1 MLPSSHSLA
10 DGHHLSQIEGFA
22 SFSHTWEDF
31 ASEPFDGDI
40 FESLELAEDESPTSQ
55 NPIEHVQT
63 RSDGRPVSNSPQH
76 SRLQSLHPFPG
87 KPLSLDTSSLRRAQV
102 PPDTGHL
109 NRHVMLNLMNRRD
122 HLEVSHIRL
131 ERARPANEA
140 HAPDEVV
147 PVLMVR
153 EHAPFLPNGAASTSQ
168 PATPWQDVEELLS
181 EKQRHELVQLFFHF
195 VQPAFPVLSGAA
207 GAKADSDSHSHD
219 ECDLSTASLS
229 LSACIYATALPF
241 SIHNDYLNATLTDAN
256 GKREQLYSMAV
267 AAVLAEAN
275 APTIETLQAC
285 LLLLQKGP
293 TVQHQG
299 LTPTYSAFASMTVT
313 IAKSLGLQHDC
324 TNWSIPLAEKQLRQ
338 RLWWATF
345 IMDVWV
351 SIDTPGG
358 RSICPDDYDVP
369 LPGDGDVARI
379 DHRPDM
385 PEYTHFNCLVDTSH
399 LLSQICRTYYT
410 VRAAKETAS
419 DLFKSLEFAK
429 PLRSALNE
437 CKQKLKV
444 IMPLDG
450 SGEPGASGSVH
461 LAACVT
467 SIILFRA
474 LLRPTQAGISTAPL
488 LGDSHMSA
496 AAAVVTGS
504 INCAREAVE
513 LLEAMV
519 SMVGPWSEFWHSW
532 SQGNFAIV
540 STFLVQL
547 MVMLMSSSEESTKAE
562 VADLIS
568 RWKKAIRIG
577 AGSGGWGS
585 SLMSMALSRLDS
597 LLSHAAG

>member
-1 MLPSSHSLA
+1 M
-10 DGHHLSQIEGFA
+10 
-22 SFSHTWEDF
+22 
-31 ASEPFDGDI
+31 
-40 FESLELAEDESPTSQ
+40 
-55 NPIEHVQT
+55 
-63 RSDGRPVSNSPQH
+63 
-76 SRLQSLHPFPG
+76 
-87 KPLSLDTSSLRRAQV
+87 LSLMD
-102 PPDTGHL
+102 P
-109 NRHVMLNLMNRRD
+109 RH
-122 HLEVSHIRL
+122 HLEVSHIQL
-131 ERARPANEA
+131 ERARPAHEA

-153 EHAPFLPNGAASTSQ
+153 EHPAFLANGAASTSQ
-168 PATPWQDVEELLS
+168 PVARWQDVGELLS

-195 VQPAFPVLSGAA
+195 VQPAFPVLSGA
-207 GAKADSDSHSHD
+207 GAEADSDSHSHN

-267 AAVLAEAN
+267 AAILAEAN
-275 APTIETLQAC
+275 APTLETLQAC

-299 LTPTYSAFASMTVT
+299 LTPTYSAFSSMTVT
-313 IAKSLGLQHDC
+313 IAKSLGLQYDC

-345 IMDVWV
+345 VMEVWV

-358 RSICPDDYDVP
+358 RSICSDDYDVP
-369 LPGDGDVARI
+369 LLRGGDVANV
-379 DHRPDM
+379 DHRQEM
-385 PEYTHFNCLVDTSH
+385 PEHTHFICLVETSH
-399 LLSQICRTYYT
+399 LLSQICSTYYT

-450 SGEPGASGSVH
+450 SGQPGASGSVH

-474 LLRPTQAGISTAPL
+474 LLRPIQGGTSTGPL
-488 LGDSHMSA
+488 LRESQMSA

-513 LLEAMV
+513 LLETMV

-540 STFLVQL
+540 STFLFQL
-547 MVMLMSSSEESTKAE
+547 MVMLMSSSEDSTKAE
-562 VADLIS
+562 VADLIA

>member
-1 MLPSSHSLA
+1 
-10 DGHHLSQIEGFA
+10 
-22 SFSHTWEDF
+22 
-31 ASEPFDGDI
+31 
-40 FESLELAEDESPTSQ
+40 
-55 NPIEHVQT
+55 
-63 RSDGRPVSNSPQH
+63 
-76 SRLQSLHPFPG
+76 
-87 KPLSLDTSSLRRAQV
+87 
-102 PPDTGHL
+102 
-109 NRHVMLNLMNRRD
+109 
-122 HLEVSHIRL
+122 
-131 ERARPANEA
+131 
-140 HAPDEVV
+140 
-147 PVLMVR
+147 MVR

-168 PATPWQDVEELLS
+168 AAWQDVEKLLS

-195 VQPAFPVLSGAA
+195 VQPAFPVLYGA
-207 GAKADSDSHSHD
+207 GPRADSDSGSHD
-219 ECDLSTASLS
+219 DHFDISTASLS

-267 AAVLAEAN
+267 AAILAEAN

-299 LTPTYSAFASMTVT
+299 LTPTYSAIASMTVT
-313 IAKSLGLQHDC
+313 TAKSLGLQHDS
-324 TNWSIPLAEKQLRQ
+324 TNWSISSAEKQLRQ

-345 IMDVWV
+345 IMDIWV

-358 RSICPDDYDVP
+358 RSICSDDYDVP
-369 LPGDGDVARI
+369 LHGGGDGAV
-379 DHRPDM
+379 DHGGAGSDT
-385 PEYTHFNCLVDTSH
+385 PEYTHFNCLVDMSH
-399 LLSQICRTYYT
+399 LLSQICGTYYT
-410 VRAAKETAS
+410 VRAARETAS

-429 PLRSALNE
+429 PLRSTLNE

-474 LLRPTQAGISTAPL
+474 LLRPIQVGGSTAAL
-488 LGDSHMSA
+488 LCDNSHMSA

-513 LLEAMV
+513 LLETMV

-547 MVMLMSSSEESTKAE
+547 MLMLMSNPSEDKDSTKAE

-597 LLSHAAG
+597 LLSHAAV